1 MKKCLCLIISAF
13 VLFSSFPCFAV
24 SSASDSAQITAD
36 FDMLKNLGVFDGAEI
51 SNDSDSI
58 TRAQFAVCV
67 YNMFKLN
74 GAADEEKFI
83 DLDKNHF
90 AYNAANALCALGYVN
105 GTSSEFFAPDSY
117 ISVNEAV
124 KILVCALGYGSY
136 ANLNGG
142 YPAGYSS
149 VAARLGI
156 ARGIADGY
164 VTGEILTSLL
174 TDTLEACPL
183 SESKIKDGVIIFDDD
198 DKKSLGEIN
207 FDLYKSEGLASEF
220 EAREV
225 SGSEYDKI
233 IIGENAYFAKN
244 FNAFDMVGRYVEFW
258 YTKGEKDA
266 FGSVVGIGD
275 FTDAKV
281 VMIDAEDISSFENNE
296 YFYEKDNKE
305 YTAAVS
311 PSADIFYNGR
321 KIIYFKDLMIP
332 ENGSVTL
339 VNYKGGSGYN
349 SVVIKD
355 YKNAYVKS
363 ADSEKNVILFKEAVT
378 RKMIENDVCADK
390 STISLGNDNI
400 DFYLRLFDKNGVEK
414 KLNTLREGYI
424 ASVYFDPY
432 DDGAVLYYSTLSVKG
447 TISSVDAQNNEV
459 EINGKNYKYNIAL
472 LSAND
477 IKAGAVRKFLLD
489 YKENIVY
496 AETGNAQAELAFV
509 TDSNYT
515 EGADGKP
522 YLTLADVNSES
533 VFKVEVKDKLKLDG
547 IRCDIKKEADLN
559 RVKGLLKRNFQ
570 TAATNS
576 YIAPALIRYK
586 LDDSGKLSE
595 IHTAN
600 SPEYPDTK
608 LINTYEAQISK
619 ALVNTT
625 LNTVGDKILF
635 NDNTI
640 FVDIPYTA
648 YGNELY
654 LDGCGSQISFMTK
667 NMMANNAFIGAYF
680 DIYYLADSDIA
691 SVFVKH
697 GKLLTAPASDDVNMP
712 QGTFTDFGMFVK
724 KGTSADE
731 DGNIFD
737 NVTLLTSSGA
747 EKKYI
752 AAQGYSDSDNNGYS
766 LKTQNLSEGDVFAY
780 YVQGDYIGNF
790 LKVYDASEQN
800 PMSAFLGAPAAYV
813 NMASSGDKYQEIDAE
828 NATSG
833 KYNTTYRVSVGR
845 VYSVGS
851 SVVKVALGDTLDD
864 SNLALFYIN
873 SDNIVVYTVQSGRKN
888 SIKKGSISD
897 LKDIE
902 HYGDKASKIA
912 VYIKSGRTVSMFVF
926 N

>member
-156 ARGIADGY
+156 ARGISDGY

-183 SESKIKDGVIIFDDD
+183 SESKIKDGVIIFEDD

-311 PSADIFYNGR
+311 PDR
-321 KIIYFKDLMIP
+321 K
-332 ENGSVTL
+332 
-339 VNYKGGSGYN
+339 
-349 SVVIKD
+349 SVV
-355 YKNAYVKS
+355 
-363 ADSEKNVILFKEAVT
+363 
-378 RKMIENDVCADK
+378 
-390 STISLGNDNI
+390 
-400 DFYLRLFDKNGVEK
+400 
-414 KLNTLREGYI
+414 
-424 ASVYFDPY
+424 
-432 DDGAVLYYSTLSVKG
+432 
-447 TISSVDAQNNEV
+447 
-459 EINGKNYKYNIAL
+459 
-472 LSAND
+472 
-477 IKAGAVRKFLLD
+477 
-489 YKENIVY
+489 
-496 AETGNAQAELAFV
+496 
-509 TDSNYT
+509 
-515 EGADGKP
+515 
-522 YLTLADVNSES
+522 
-533 VFKVEVKDKLKLDG
+533 
-547 IRCDIKKEADLN
+547 
-559 RVKGLLKRNFQ
+559 
-570 TAATNS
+570 
-576 YIAPALIRYK
+576 
-586 LDDSGKLSE
+586 
-595 IHTAN
+595 
-600 SPEYPDTK
+600 
-608 LINTYEAQISK
+608 
-619 ALVNTT
+619 
-625 LNTVGDKILF
+625 
-635 NDNTI
+635 
-640 FVDIPYTA
+640 
-648 YGNELY
+648 
-654 LDGCGSQISFMTK
+654 
-667 NMMANNAFIGAYF
+667 
-680 DIYYLADSDIA
+680 
-691 SVFVKH
+691 
-697 GKLLTAPASDDVNMP
+697 
-712 QGTFTDFGMFVK
+712 
-724 KGTSADE
+724 
-731 DGNIFD
+731 
-737 NVTLLTSSGA
+737 
-747 EKKYI
+747 
-752 AAQGYSDSDNNGYS
+752 
-766 LKTQNLSEGDVFAY
+766 
-780 YVQGDYIGNF
+780 
-790 LKVYDASEQN
+790 
-800 PMSAFLGAPAAYV
+800 
-813 NMASSGDKYQEIDAE
+813 
-828 NATSG
+828 
-833 KYNTTYRVSVGR
+833 
-845 VYSVGS
+845 
-851 SVVKVALGDTLDD
+851 
-864 SNLALFYIN
+864 
-873 SDNIVVYTVQSGRKN
+873 
-888 SIKKGSISD
+888 
-897 LKDIE
+897 
-902 HYGDKASKIA
+902 
-912 VYIKSGRTVSMFVF
+912 
-926 N
+926 